1 MKADMAE
8 FIIYMF
14 YNIDSDLSRRKAD
27 VRVGI
32 KVGGI

>member
-14 YNIDSDLSRRKAD
+14 YKMDSDSSKRKGD
-27 VRVGI
+27 VCGGL